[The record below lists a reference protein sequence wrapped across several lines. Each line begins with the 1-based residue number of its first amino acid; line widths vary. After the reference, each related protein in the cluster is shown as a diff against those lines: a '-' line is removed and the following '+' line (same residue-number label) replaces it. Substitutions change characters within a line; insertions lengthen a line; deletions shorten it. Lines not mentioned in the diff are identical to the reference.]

1 MKHGL
6 NIWWK
11 LAFVSA
17 TLDVLT
23 LPVWV
28 FLCFGRFPE
37 SYPIPLVVPLCA
49 LMSLPVLY
57 LTVFALWHWRIR
69 YAGQRQLA
77 WLILFVVGGVLA
89 AAVTCG
95 ADITIWNRLQETLP
109 HETGKVLSES
119 SASDLWV
126 ACQIAKTTS
135 VTCLLSALAAALG
148 AVLIQ
153 ISQRLRWRMADE
165 QDRQRVMESMQH
177 LPSA

>member
-23 LPVWV
+23 LPRNCR
-28 FLCFGRFPE
+28 LAKSACFVLGW
-37 SYPIPLVVPLCA
+37 A
-49 LMSLPVLY
+49 L
-57 LTVFALWHWRIR
+57 
-69 YAGQRQLA
+69 
-77 WLILFVVGGVLA
+77 VVGGVLA

-95 ADITIWNRLQETLP
+95 DDITIWNRLQETLP

-165 QDRQRVMESMQH
+165 QDRQRVMESMQQSTGEYGCKRASVR
-177 LPSA
+177 PVAGQRPPIRCD